1 MNSFP
6 DFLDANPD
14 EDNKE
19 NPIKTNYCSN
29 FDVMQSAM
37 QQNII

>member
-6 DFLDANPD
+6 DLLDENRND
-14 EDNKE
+14 DKKE
-19 NPIKTNYCSN
+19 NPIKTNKCSN